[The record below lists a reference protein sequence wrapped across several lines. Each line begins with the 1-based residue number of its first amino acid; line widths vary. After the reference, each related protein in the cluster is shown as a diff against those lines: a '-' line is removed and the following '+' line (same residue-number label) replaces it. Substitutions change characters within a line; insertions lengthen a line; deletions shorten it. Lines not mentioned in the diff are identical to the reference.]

1 MNGSGSKTLR
11 TVNPASA
18 SARVPAP
25 APAIVDSASCI
36 RLRGVRQNNL
46 KGFDLDLPL
55 GQWIVVTGLSGS
67 GKSSL
72 AFDTL
77 YAEGQR
83 RYIETFSPYARQ
95 FFDRMDKP
103 AVDRIENIPPAIA
116 IEQCNSVRST
126 RSTVGTMTEICDHM
140 KVVWPHIARPHCR
153 QCGNTV
159 HAEPPDRVWETVF
172 QRVESGEWSGGSA
185 SDALV
190 TFELALSEKMGLA
203 EQFQLMT
210 QQGFQ
215 RMVVDGKVLR
225 LEEGLGTVKPEV
237 GCVQIIADRLRLEPG
252 QRNRFREACETAY
265 RYGQGHLSVWSLQGT
280 AAVSPQP
287 FSQRLH
293 CAGCD
298 LDAPEAKP
306 ALFSFNHPLG
316 ACPACKGFGRII
328 SIDPTLAIPDT
339 SKSLEGGVVKP
350 WQTGMGMECQN
361 DMMRKVRSAGIPT
374 RVPFREMSE
383 EQQRWVMDGESD
395 YDPKDP
401 EKSWP
406 NKWYGVRGYFR
417 WLESKAYKMHVRV
430 LLSRYRSY
438 QTCSECQGRRL
449 RPEALAFRWTPPG
462 QSRSLDL
469 ASFYGLP
476 IREALGLLEVAA
488 QTLNLSSKDPVG
500 LVLGEVRARLA
511 YLESVGLGYLTVDR
525 TTRTLSGGETARVN
539 LTTCLGT
546 RLVNTLYVLDE
557 PSVGLHPRDSQRLI
571 RVLRTLRD
579 AGNTVVVVE
588 HEPEV
593 MRAADQIVDIGPGQ
607 GAQGG
612 HVLFQGSPQA
622 LQSAVGSLT
631 GDYLSGRRSV
641 GESRQRP
648 VPLPLIGVATGAA
661 KGSAKGV
668 GKGSARGAMPESARA
683 NVAVLR
689 EALPSIRYPAT
700 IPTLALRHAT
710 AHCLKDLAVT
720 LPLGRLVGISG
731 VSGSG
736 KTTLIREILLP
747 LLEAR
752 LNSGDPTAALEEE
765 VDSES
770 IGEAQAAL
778 QSAELE
784 GAEHLG
790 AVVLVDQSLLGR
802 TPRSNPAVYIGA
814 FDDIRD
820 FYAASPEAL
829 ANELPAGCFSF
840 NSKRGQ
846 CETCRGAGFE
856 KIEMQ
861 FLSDVLIRC
870 AACGGRRYQ
879 ARVAAVKVA
888 PPEGL
893 GLSALSISDF
903 LDATVE
909 EAVRFLAA
917 FPESKPA
924 RRALMK
930 LSLLTEVGLGYLRL
944 GQPLNT
950 LSGGESQRLKLVSHL
965 AATPAA
971 ASTAPTAP
979 VAPPVSRRRA
989 ESVPTGGSGAMG
1001 GFRPTLFLFDEP
1013 TTGLHLE
1020 DVRILLMVFQRL
1032 VDQGHSVVL
1041 IEHHMELLRCV
1052 DWLIDLGP
1060 ESGDQGGQIVA
1071 AGPPDH
1077 VARVPE
1083 SRTAPFLRD

>member
-1 MNGSGSKTLR
+1 MNGPGSKSSRAVTAAA
-11 TVNPASA
+11 TPATSET
-18 SARVPAP
+18 VPA
-25 APAIVDSASCI
+25 VETSRCI
-36 RLRGVRQNNL
+36 RLHGVRQNNL

-55 GQWIVVTGLSGS
+55 GQWIVITGLSGS

-116 IEQCNSVRST
+116 IEQCNAVRST
-126 RSTVGTMTEICDHM
+126 RSTVGTMTEVCDHM
-140 KVVWPHIARPHCR
+140 KVVWPHLARPHCR
-153 QCGNTV
+153 QCGNLV
-159 HAEPPDRVWETVF
+159 QAEPPDRVWETVLQRF
-172 QRVESGEWSGGSA
+172 QAGECSA
-185 SDALV
+185 EALV
-190 TFELALSEKMGLA
+190 TFRLPLSEKMCLA

-215 RMVVDGKVLR
+215 RMLSDGKVVR
-225 LEEGLGTVKPEV
+225 LEEALGSVKTGAESV
-237 GCVQIIADRLRLEPG
+237 EIIADRLRLEAG

-265 RYGQGHLSVWSLQGT
+265 RFGQGHLSVWDFRNGG
-280 AAVSPQP
+280 AVSPRP

-293 CAGCD
+293 CAACD

-339 SKSLEGGVVKP
+339 SKSIEGGVVKP
-350 WQTGMGMECQN
+350 WQTGMGVECQQ
-361 DMMRKVRSAGIPT
+361 DMMRKVRAAGVPT
-374 RVPFREMSE
+374 RVPFRELSE
-383 EQQRWVMDGESD
+383 AHQSWVMDGEPD

-438 QTCSECQGRRL
+438 QTCAECQGRRL
-449 RPEALAFRWTPPG
+449 RPEALTFRWAAPG
-462 QSRSLDL
+462 LSRSLDL
-469 ASFYGLP
+469 ADFYALP
-476 IREALGLLEVAA
+476 VREALGLLETAGRA
-488 QTLNLSSKDPVG
+488 LNLPSHDPVG
-500 LVLGEVRARLA
+500 LVLGEVRARLGF
-511 YLESVGLGYLTVDR
+511 LEAVGLGYLTLDR

-571 RVLRTLRD
+571 RVLKTLRD

-593 MRAADQIVDIGPGQ
+593 MRAADQILDIGPGQ

-612 HVLFQGSPQA
+612 QVIFQGPPRA
-622 LQSAVGSLT
+622 LRSAVGSLT
-631 GDYLSGRRSV
+631 ADYLSGRRSV
-641 GESRQRP
+641 GEPRQRP
-648 VPLPLIGVATGAA
+648 VPLARIGVVEEPVPRGSSKGA
-661 KGSAKGV
+661 S
-668 GKGSARGAMPESARA
+668 RESAI
-683 NVAVLR
+683 LR
-689 EALPSIRYPAT
+689 EALPTARYLAE
-700 IPTLALRHAT
+700 IPTLVLRHAT
-710 AHCLKDLAVT
+710 AHCLRDVT
-720 LPLGRLVGISG
+720 VTFPLGRLVGISG

-752 LNSGDPTAALEEE
+752 LHSGDPTAALEEE
-765 VDSES
+765 VDGES

-778 QSAELE
+778 RTAELE

-820 FYAASPEAL
+820 FYAASPEAV
-829 ANELPAGCFSF
+829 AHELPAGCFSF

-870 AACGGRRYQ
+870 AACNGRRYQ
-879 ARVAAVKVA
+879 ARVAAVKVS
-888 PPEGL
+888 PPEGS
-893 GLSALSISDF
+893 GLQPLSISDF

-909 EAVRFLAA
+909 EALGFLAA

-924 RRALMK
+924 TRARAK
-930 LSLLTEVGLGYLRL
+930 LSLLSEVGLGYLRL

-971 ASTAPTAP
+971 SAPSGAVP
-979 VAPPVSRRRA
+979 VPQSGSRRRA
-989 ESVPTGGSGAMG
+989 SADPGPRSGATD

-1020 DVRILLMVFQRL
+1020 DVRILLTVFQRL

-1041 IEHHMELLRCV
+1041 IEHHIELLRCV

-1060 ESGDQGGQIVA
+1060 ESGDQGGRIVA

-1077 VARVPE
+1077 VAAVSE
-1083 SRTAPFLRD
+1083 SRTAPFLRQADGSTP

>member
-1 MNGSGSKTLR
+1 MNGSGSTSPR
-11 TVNPASA
+11 DA
-18 SARVPAP
+18 AP
-25 APAIVDSASCI
+25 TTPVDGAADCI

-46 KGFDLDLPL
+46 QGFDLDLPL
-55 GQWIVVTGLSGS
+55 GRWIVITGLSGS

-103 AVDRIENIPPAIA
+103 AVDRIENIPPAVA

-140 KVVWPHIARPHCR
+140 KGVWPHLARPHCR
-153 QCGNTV
+153 QCGNLV
-159 HAEPPDRVWETVF
+159 RAEPPDGVWDSVF
-172 QRVESGEWSGGSA
+172 QRVQAGEGSA
-185 SDALV
+185 EALV
-190 TFELALSEKMGLA
+190 TFRLPLSEKMGLA

-215 RMVVDGKVLR
+215 RMLIDGRVMR
-225 LEEGLGTVKPEV
+225 LEDSVGSVKPDAGSVE
-237 GCVQIIADRLRLEPG
+237 ILADRLRLEPG
-252 QRNRFREACETAY
+252 HRNRFREACETAY
-265 RYGQGHLSVWSLQGT
+265 RFGRGRLTVWDLRGT
-280 AAVSPQP
+280 RAESPRA

-293 CAGCD
+293 CAPCD
-298 LDAPEAKP
+298 LEVPEARP

-339 SKSLEGGVVKP
+339 SKSIEGGVVKP
-350 WQTGMGMECQN
+350 WQTGMGVECQQ
-361 DMMRKVRSAGIPT
+361 DMMRKARGAGVPT
-374 RVPFREMSE
+374 RVPFRELSE
-383 EQQRWVMDGESD
+383 THQRWVMDGEPD

-406 NKWYGVRGYFR
+406 NRWYGVGGYFR

-438 QTCSECQGRRL
+438 RTCAECQGRRL
-449 RPEALAFRWTPPG
+449 RPEALMFRWTPPG

-469 ASFYGLP
+469 ADFYALP
-476 IREALGLLEVAA
+476 VREALTLLDSAA
-488 QTLNLSSKDPVG
+488 RALKPPPRDPVG

-511 YLESVGLGYLTVDR
+511 YLEAVGLGYLTLDR
-525 TTRTLSGGETARVN
+525 TTRTLSGGETARVH

-557 PSVGLHPRDSQRLI
+557 PSVGLHPRDSLRLI
-571 RVLRTLRD
+571 HVLETLRD

-593 MRAADQIVDIGPGQ
+593 MCAADQIVDIGPGQ

-612 HVLFQGSPQA
+612 RVVFQGTPRA
-622 LQSAVGSLT
+622 LRSAVGSLT
-631 GDYLSGRRSV
+631 ADHLSGRRTV
-641 GESRQRP
+641 GDPRCRP
-648 VPLPLIGVATGAA
+648 VPSPRVGIPRGDRTGAA
-661 KGSAKGV
+661 QPAVPVGSTPRD
-668 GKGSARGAMPESARA
+668 S
-683 NVAVLR
+683 VLR
-689 EALPSIRYPAT
+689 EAVPPSRYSAGFPE
-700 IPTLALRHAT
+700 LVLRHAS
-710 AHCLKDLAVT
+710 AHCLRDVT
-720 LPLGRLVGISG
+720 VSFPLGRLVGISG

-752 LNSGDPTAALEEE
+752 LQSGDASAALEEE
-765 VDSES
+765 VDGES
-770 IGEAQAAL
+770 IGEARAAL
-778 QSAELE
+778 RTAELE

-790 AVVLVDQSLLGR
+790 SVVLVDQSLLGR

-820 FYAASPEAL
+820 FYAASPEAV
-829 ANELPAGCFSF
+829 AQELPAGCFSF

-879 ARVAAVKVA
+879 ARVAAVKVS
-888 PPEGL
+888 PPEESGL
-893 GLSALSISDF
+893 NPLSISDL
-903 LDATVE
+903 LDATVDD
-909 EAVRFLAA
+909 AVRFLGA
-917 FPESKPA
+917 FPDSKPA
-924 RRALMK
+924 RRALGK
-930 LSLLTEVGLGYLRL
+930 LALLGEVGLGYLRL

-965 AATPAA
+965 ATTAAVASATAGGSSSP
-971 ASTAPTAP
+971 S
-979 VAPPVSRRRA
+979 SRRRA
-989 ESVPTGGSGAMG
+989 AAEADPEGGGK
-1001 GFRPTLFLFDEP
+1001 PTLFLLDEP

-1032 VDQGHSVVL
+1032 VDQGHSVIL

-1060 ESGDQGGQIVA
+1060 ESGDEGGRIVA

-1077 VARVPE
+1077 VAAVAE
-1083 SRTAPFLRD
+1083 SRTAPFLRSGHTPRIGEAASVGRGSPR